1 MKSRFLSNKRFCK
14 HCKIEV
20 ETPICDTCGRKVASD
35 SDSSNFSLGL
45 IIFVTAA
52 LLGLVY
58 WVSQINFHQ
67 WFPDQVKADEQMR
80 HAHSVYADG
89 NVEQAIAEARKAINY
104 APNNGA
110 LHYEFARLLNKEG
123 RVQGA
128 FEEAKLAAD
137 LSPKDVQIQEYYADI
152 IEEVLGQRQE
162 VLDQYERMIK
172 NFPEYAPPYYW
183 AAQICENLSKYEL
196 GAKYYAG
203 FIKVDPDNIDSSWV
217 GLARCQVKQDKIDEA
232 VETLKQATKKVPRS
246 VPVREELAELLAQTG
261 DNSGAIQELQTVVS
275 ISPASADRISPMIA
289 KLLGDKAGSYSIPL
303 TREGRSYYVDVVLN
317 NRVHAKLIVDS
328 GAEVVLLSNEIAKK
342 LGIDSKSAEPVIIQ
356 GATGRGIAYRARLDS
371 VTVGKA
377 TEKHV
382 VAMFQDLPIAGG
394 DGLLGM
400 TFLGRYSFSL
410 DAKHNILRL
419 TQKAI
424 SNEEKGQGPKTTNV
438 KPSKHI
444 R

>member
-1 MKSRFLSNKRFCK
+1 VKSRFLSNKGFCK
-14 HCKIEV
+14 YCKIEV
-20 ETPICDTCGRKVASD
+20 ETPVCETCGRKVASD
-35 SDSSNFSLGL
+35 ADSSNFSLGL
-45 IIFVTAA
+45 IIFATAA

-58 WVSQINFHQ
+58 WISQINFHQ
-67 WFPDQVKADEQMR
+67 WFPDQAKADEQMR

-89 NVEQAIAEARKAINY
+89 NAEQAMEEAQKAIDY

-110 LHYEFARLLNKEG
+110 LHYEFAHLLSKED
-123 RVQGA
+123 RVQRA

-137 LSPKDVQIQEYYADI
+137 LSPKDVKIQEYYADI
-152 IEEVLGQRQE
+152 IEQVLGQRQE

-172 NFPEYAPPYYW
+172 NFPNYAPPYYW

-196 GAKYYAG
+196 GAKYYAD
-203 FIKVDPDNIDSSWV
+203 FIKLDPDNIDGSWI
-217 GLARCQVKQDKIDEA
+217 GLARCLAKQDKINEA
-232 VETLKQATKKVPRS
+232 AETLKQATKKVPRS
-246 VPVREELAELLAQTG
+246 IPVREELAELLEQTG
-261 DNSGAIQELQTVVS
+261 DKSGAIQELQTVVS
-275 ISPASADRISPMIA
+275 ISPSSADRISPMIA

-303 TREGRSYYVDVVLN
+303 TREGQSYYVDVVLN
-317 NRVHAKLIVDS
+317 NKVHAKLIVDS
-328 GAEVVLLSNEIAKK
+328 GAEVVLLSSEIAKK
-342 LGIDSKSAEPVIIQ
+342 LGIDSRSAEPVIIQ

-377 TEKHV
+377 SEKHV

-424 SNEEKGQGPKTTNV
+424 SSEEKGRASKT
-438 KPSKHI
+438 KPAKHS